1 MPGHAL
7 DPEATGTVG
16 PGAEW
21 MRDASG
27 LRTQADPLRC
37 EFAGWLGD
45 ELVGV
50 HPDFVVTGAL
60 ADALR
65 ASDLTGFELREA
77 VITKSP
83 EFASTAGKLPERWE
97 RLVPTG
103 NADADADADADDAD
117 ADDAARGQDFAQRD
131 GVLLVSERALGVLN
145 DHRVVEA
152 QLADAADTPE
162 RARFDRQ
169 RAEARAAARE
179 GERAARDAEAGS
191 DAQEVA
197 RLTKLVNALDEAAAT
212 PPTMRVNSDAKRQF
226 AGDLTLAATALGK
239 EIEHPAALAVLRL
252 MDGPIEINRSGAY
265 QCAYRNAD
273 RSLIV
278 GMKGGVVR
286 CVEFVFHPHRNAP
299 DARYPRM
306 AHLIDGVAEFTREA
320 VLERLG
326 EPKETQPPNRNAES
340 RDEYRIGRQRALV
353 YWEGEDY
360 APRMVMVGRKG

>member
-1 MPGHAL
+1 MSHHAL

-27 LRTQADPLRC
+27 LRTQSDPLSC

-65 ASDLTGFELREA
+65 TSDLTGFELREA
-77 VITKSP
+77 IVTKSP
-83 EFASTAGKLPERWE
+83 EFASDAGALPERWE

-103 NADADADADADDAD
+103 SVDTDGDV
-117 ADDAARGQDFAQRD
+117 GQDFAQRD
-131 GVLLVSERALGVLN
+131 GILLVSERALGLLN
-145 DHRVVEA
+145 DHRIVEA
-152 QLADAADTPE
+152 QLTAAAE
-162 RARFDRQ
+162 SAEKARFDRQ
-169 RAEARAAARE
+169 RDAARE
-179 GERAARDAEAGS
+179 AARVSERRAQDAKAES
-191 DAQEVA
+191 DAREIA
-197 RLTKLVNALDEAAAT
+197 HLTQLVDALDDAAAA
-212 PPTMRVNSDAKRQF
+212 PPTMRANSDPKRQF

-239 EIEHPAALAVLRL
+239 GIEHPAALAILRL
-252 MDGPIEINRSGAY
+252 MEGQIDINRSGAY

-278 GMKGGVVR
+278 GMKGDVVK

-299 DARYPRM
+299 EAHYPRM
-306 AHLIDGVAEFTREA
+306 AHLIEGVDQFTREA
-320 VLERLG
+320 VLEHLG
-326 EPKETQPPNRNAES
+326 EPKETQPPNRDGES
-340 RDEYRIGRQRALV
+340 RDEYRIGRQRVLM
-353 YWEGEDY
+353 YWQGENH